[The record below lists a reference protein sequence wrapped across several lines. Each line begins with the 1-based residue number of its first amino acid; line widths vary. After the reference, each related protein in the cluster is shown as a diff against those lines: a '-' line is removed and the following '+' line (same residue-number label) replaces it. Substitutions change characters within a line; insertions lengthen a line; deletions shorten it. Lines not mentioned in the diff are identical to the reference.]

1 MSRIATAAAAQE
13 LDYQLRSPNGRYEV
27 GQTMLEPFKE
37 GRDYI
42 SIGRKVLAVH
52 HLEPGAPAWY
62 DIDPQFTATVIGSL
76 GGAPRVLDGGVYN
89 RVELVHFPI
98 VTLVR
103 IGVEQPAI
111 RRFDVLDRE
120 QVRAQA
126 EMAKTED
133 VQIFTVLY
141 NGALSGSGISDGSV
155 TNVNV
160 GTSAAP
166 VAFTL
171 DILAQLYANL
181 EDNCDSNVENLLM
194 RATDYR
200 NIRTLAGDTF
210 DPVTRRELLKTGYMG
225 DLWNAQIRISK
236 KLTKKNLL
244 ACASPEYLGV
254 LSVRIDLS
262 QMDSPQSE
270 LLQYGWV
277 LYEFI
282 NPAILTN
289 VGVNQAFLS

>member
-1 MSRIATAAAAQE
+1 MFDKAVTAQAAQE
-13 LDYQLRSPNGRYEV
+13 LDFKLKTPNGRYEI

-37 GRDYI
+37 GRDYTAQ
-42 SIGRKVLAVH
+42 GRKVLAVH

-62 DIDPQFTATVIGSL
+62 ELDPQFSATTIGNL
-76 GGAPRVLDGGVYN
+76 GGAPRVLDGKKYD
-89 RVELVHFPI
+89 RVEVVHYPI

-120 QVRAQA
+120 QTRAQA
-126 EMAKTED
+126 EMAESED
-133 VQIFTVLY
+133 LEIFRCLRTAC
-141 NGALSGSGISDGSV
+141 GSGSGVSNGV
-155 TNVNV
+155 TPLADYT
-160 GTSAAP
+160 GTTP
-166 VAFTL
+166 GTFTIN
-171 DILAQLYANL
+171 DLATGFGRL
-181 EDNCDSNVENLLM
+181 EDQCDSYVENMLM

-200 NIRTLAGDTF
+200 HIRSLTGTTF

-225 DLWNAQIRISK
+225 DIWNASIRISK
-236 KLTKKNLL
+236 KLTSGEIMLT
-244 ACASPEYLGV
+244 ASPEYLGV

-262 QMDSPQSE
+262 QMDSPVSE

-282 NPAILTN
+282 SPAVLTN
-289 VGVNQAFLS
+289 SGIIQYTI

>member
-42 SIGRKVLAVH
+42 SIGRKILAVH

-133 VQIFTVLY
+133 VQTFTVLY
-141 NGALSGSGISDGSV
+141 NGALSGSGINDGSV

-160 GTSAAP
+160 GTAAAP
-166 VAFTL
+166 QAFTL
-171 DILAQLYANL
+171 DILAQLYGNL